1 MPHKIDA
8 IKKIFSEVGPTYDLT
23 NKVLTFGLDVVWR
36 RRVVRLA
43 RRGGGRRWLDV
54 CSGTGDMALALT
66 RAAPRGVGVTAADF
80 SMPML
85 RYASRKAVRR
95 PFPRVCAA
103 LPRLPFGDATFDL
116 VTLSFATRNINL
128 SRSALRASFREIF
141 RVLKP
146 GGRFLNLET
155 SQPPNRFLRSLFQ
168 FYVRTAVR
176 PLGGAISGSRR
187 GYAYLSSTV
196 PRFHGAPE
204 LARILAESGFEC
216 VSYRHLFF
224 GAAAVHTAW
233 RREEESP
240 LSAHPFPVFTSV
252 PREEE

>member
-1 MPHKIDA
+1 MPRKIEA
-8 IKKIFSEVGPTYDLT
+8 IKKIFSEVGPTYDLV

-36 RRVVRLA
+36 RRAVRLA

-66 RAAPRGVGVTAADF
+66 RAAPPGVAVTAADF

-85 RYASRKAVRR
+85 RYASRKAALR
-95 PFPRVCAA
+95 PFPRLCAA
-103 LPRLPFGDATFDL
+103 LPRLPFGDAAFDL

-128 SRSALRASFREIF
+128 SRSALRGSFREIH
-141 RVLKP
+141 RILKP

-176 PLGGAISGSRR
+176 PLGEAISGSRR

-196 PRFHGAPE
+196 PRFYGAPE
-204 LARILAESGFEC
+204 LARILVESGFDR
-216 VSYRHLFF
+216 VSYQYLFF
-224 GAAAVHTAW
+224 GAAAIHAAW
-233 RREEESP
+233 KGP
-240 LSAHPFPVFTSV
+240 AFTSV